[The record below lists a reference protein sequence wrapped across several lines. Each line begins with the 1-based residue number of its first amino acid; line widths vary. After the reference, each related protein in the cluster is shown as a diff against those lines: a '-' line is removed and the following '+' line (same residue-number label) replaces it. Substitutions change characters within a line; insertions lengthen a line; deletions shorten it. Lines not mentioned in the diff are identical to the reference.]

1 MGAPDVG
8 QGTSGRDA
16 YMGPGWARVVVDA
29 RGVVTGWSAA
39 AQELLG
45 YPADRVLGRPAA
57 DLLATAVER
66 AHEPGHA
73 ENDAQGGAKGGAEA
87 GAEGGA
93 ILARHRDGRLVPLRL
108 AIRAEEPAEAVGA
121 AGAPRWAMMLAPV
134 GSREP
139 VERPREP
146 EGPREPERPRQS
158 EMARQSEMD
167 RALLEALFTQSPVG
181 LFVVDPELRLVR
193 FNAAAEGMQGTIA
206 SEGIGKRPSE
216 VWPDFSAELAERILK
231 QVLETGEPV
240 IGFEKHG
247 RPPGDPGHVHV
258 HSVSAFRL
266 EDADGRVLG
275 AADAAVDVTDRYRA
289 QQRLAVLAEGSARIG
304 STLDVMHTAQ
314 ELAEVAVPRLADSIA
329 VEVLEPVL
337 MGEEIAP
344 GPAPP
349 GAVLRRAASLSRRH
363 GVPPGVYAVGEES
376 TFPLVAP
383 SARALADLQPRL
395 VSPVTADSDWVLHD
409 PVRGRRML
417 EENVHSL
424 MVLPLVAQD
433 RVLGIA
439 TFYRWGE
446 QGPFQQDDLTLAA
459 DLSRRTA
466 LCLDNARRYLR
477 EHNSLLALQRSLLPG
492 ELPQSNG
499 VEVAHEYVHA
509 GTGGGWVDVVPL
521 SGARVA
527 LVAGSVPGRGMGS
540 AAAMG
545 RLRAAVHTLSDLD
558 LEPDELLA
566 RLDDLVHRLASGD
579 SQGGVGER
587 QPDETSGARPE
598 GEEAGCTCLYLVYD
612 PVSQRCSVAG
622 AGHPGPAVAHPD
634 GTATILHVPF
644 AAPLGLPGPPFG
656 KTEVTLPQGT
666 VLALYT
672 GGLLQ
677 AHQGDGNE
685 ARLADLLARSP
696 GSVQETARMLIEA
709 LVPDR
714 ADEDA
719 AVLVARTHALGSER
733 VASWDLP
740 EDPAIVSTAR
750 SLVTRQLASWELDE
764 AAFAT
769 ELIASELVTN
779 AIRHAKAPIRL
790 RLIRDR
796 VLTCEVSDG
805 SSTAPRLRH
814 ARTTDEGGRGLY
826 LVAQCSERWG
836 TRYTQQGKTIWTEQ
850 KIA

>member
-8 QGTSGRDA
+8 QGTGGRDA
-16 YMGPGWARVVVDA
+16 YARPGWARVMVDA

-39 AQELLG
+39 AQQLLG
-45 YPADRVLGRPAA
+45 HPADRVLGRPAA
-57 DLLATAVER
+57 DLLATAAER
-66 AHEPGHA
+66 AHEPGDA
-73 ENDAQGGAKGGAEA
+73 EGAAASGAER
-87 GAEGGA
+87 GA

-108 AIRAEEPAEAVGA
+108 AIRAEDPAEAGQW
-121 AGAPRWAMMLAPV
+121 AGAPRWEVMLAPV
-134 GSREP
+134 KR
-139 VERPREP
+139 REP
-146 EGPREPERPRQS
+146 EGRYEPGQGREPEG
-158 EMARQSEMD
+158 ARQSDLD

-193 FNAAAEGMQGTIA
+193 YNAAAEGMQGTPA
-206 SEGIGKRPSE
+206 SEGIGKRASE

-247 RPPGDPGHVHV
+247 RPPGDPGREHV

-275 AADAAVDVTDRYRA
+275 AADASVDVTERYLA
-289 QQRLAVLAEGSARIG
+289 QQRLAVLAEGGARIG
-304 STLDVMHTAQ
+304 STLDVMRTAQ

-337 MGEEIAP
+337 AGEDIAP
-344 GPAPP
+344 GPVRPDS
-349 GAVLRRAASLSRRH
+349 VLRRAASRSRRH
-363 GVPPGVYAVGEES
+363 GVPQGAYAIGEES

-383 SARALADLQPRL
+383 STRVLADLRPRL
-395 VSPVTADSDWVLHD
+395 ISPLHADSDWVLHD

-417 EENVHSL
+417 DEKVHSL
-424 MVLPLVAQD
+424 MFVPLVAQD
-433 RVLGIA
+433 RALGIA
-439 TFYRWGE
+439 TFYRWGDE
-446 QGPFQQDDLTLAA
+446 GPFQQNDLTLAV
-459 DLSRRTA
+459 DLGHHTA

-477 EHNSLLALQRSLLPG
+477 EHNSLVALQRSLLPA
-492 ELPQSNG
+492 ELPQSGG

-527 LVAGSVPGRGMGS
+527 LLAGGAPGRGLGS
-540 AAAMG
+540 AAAVG

-566 RLDDLVHRLASGD
+566 RLDDLVRRLDRDDSRAGAGEPQPEEESG
-579 SQGGVGER
+579 
-587 QPDETSGARPE
+587 PRPA
-598 GEEAGCTCLYLVYD
+598 GDGAGCTLLYLVYD
-612 PVSQRCSVAG
+612 PVTRRCSVAG
-622 AGHPGPAVAHPD
+622 AGHPGPAVVYPD
-634 GTATILHVPF
+634 GTAKILDIP
-644 AAPLGLPGPPFG
+644 ATAPLGLPGPPFAQ
-656 KTEVTLPQGT
+656 TEVTLPEGS

-672 GGLLQ
+672 SGLMQ
-677 AHQGDGNE
+677 AYQGDGE
-685 ARLADLLARSP
+685 ESRLADLLVRSR
-696 GSVQETARMLIEA
+696 GSVRDTARVLTEA
-709 LVPDR
+709 LVPER
-714 ADEDA
+714 PTEDA
-719 AVLVARTHALGSER
+719 AVLVARTHALGSGR

-740 EDPAIVSTAR
+740 TDPAIVSTAR
-750 SLVTRQLASWELDE
+750 SLVTRQLSSWALEE
-764 AAFAT
+764 EAFAT

-779 AIRHAKAPIRL
+779 AVRHAKAPIRL

-814 ARTTDEGGRGLY
+814 ARTSDEGGRGLF

-850 KIA
+850 KLA